1 MTLIVTTDRKAG
13 AMSDAAVNSG
23 RIENGEHVF
32 PTRVYYDD
40 TDAAGMVYYA
50 NFLRMAERARTEM
63 LRLMGANH
71 ADAARTDGIALVV
84 RRCEVDYLH
93 PARLDDALDIH
104 SRLLKVGG
112 ASMNMEQIIRRA
124 GKDLVRLS
132 LRIACVSNAGRAA
145 RFPVWMQS
153 AFQKFLTENEATN
166 MRQG

>member
-1 MTLIVTTDRKAG
+1 MTDV
-13 AMSDAAVNSG
+13 AANSG

-40 TDAAGMVYYA
+40 TDAAGVVYYA

-63 LRLMGANH
+63 MRLMDASH
-71 ADAARTDGIALVV
+71 AEAARTHGVALAV
-84 RRCEVDYLH
+84 RRCEIDYLR

-112 ASMNMEQIIRRA
+112 ASLNIEQIIRRA
-124 GKDLVRLS
+124 GEDLVRMT
-132 LRIACVSNAGRAA
+132 LRIACVTRAGSAA
-145 RFPVWMQS
+145 RLPEKLQT
-153 AFQKFLTENEATN
+153 ALQKFLTEHGAAN